1 MLKSWW
7 WIIYM
12 GSNPFYKLDTCKDL
26 DPRDMFIAH
35 CKMGIVK
42 HKASII
48 SRNTEEWVIFF
59 LCITWLVKS
68 AWWYIGLIAVEIR
81 LNDLTIITLPTICN
95 VITFLS
101 WANIKKILTAWDTQ
115 TLAKWNIEKVFAEG
129 LQSTSSTIWLIYP
142 VTTAPVVHDGTILH
156 TRQLQRGTLSNELC
170 LDSKV
175 HGAKWGSPGSCWP
188 QMGPILAPWTLL
200 SGYCLQRMDCVHLSG
215 FHTQS
220 MTSHS
225 PPGNHTHKH
234 TNPNCTLQVITI

>member
-1 MLKSWW
+1 MV
-7 WIIYM
+7 IY
-12 GSNPFYKLDTCKDL
+12 
-26 DPRDMFIAH
+26 
-35 CKMGIVK
+35 
-42 HKASII
+42 
-48 SRNTEEWVIFF
+48 
-59 LCITWLVKS
+59 
-68 AWWYIGLIAVEIR
+68 R
-81 LNDLTIITLPTICN
+81 LNCCRNSSGWSHNNYIAKNLQCN
-95 VITFLS
+95 HFSIMS
-101 WANIKKILTAWDTQ
+101 WYKKILTAWATQ

-170 LDSKV
+170 LDNKI

-200 SGYCLQRMDCVHLSG
+200 SGDCLQRMDCVHCDLSG

-225 PPGNHTHKH
+225 PPGNHTHTPTPIVHCRWSQFRWLLMKALIF
-234 TNPNCTLQVITI
+234 TSYGP